1 MNRATLN
8 ERLIY
13 MNKVYFACSWFSDSQ
28 TNYMNQGIELIK
40 QNKTV
45 DWKYAFYPLDHQ
57 YKGFSIPDHPELLE
71 DTEWQ
76 LGTFNGDMNGINSS
90 DLIVAMYLPSEPD
103 EGIAWELGYAYAI
116 HKPMVLVVPN
126 EKNKPVNLMP
136 AMGATK
142 VITID
147 ELKDFDFNNVVYT
160 PYTGQVY

>member
-1 MNRATLN
+1 
-8 ERLIY
+8 

-28 TNYMNQGIELIK
+28 TAYMKQGISLIE

-45 DWKYAFYPLDHQ
+45 DWQHSFYPLDHQ
-57 YKGFSIPDHPELLE
+57 YKGLAIPDHPELLE

-76 LGTFNGDMNGINSS
+76 LATFNGDVNGINTS
-90 DLIVAMYLPSEPD
+90 DLIAAMYLPDQPD

-116 HKPMVLVVPN
+116 HKPTLLIVPSGV
-126 EKNKPVNLMP
+126 KQAVNLMP

-147 ELKDFDFNNVVYT
+147 DLKNFDFDQIVYA
-160 PYTGQVY
+160 PYKGQVY